1 MKFKAILFD
10 MDGVLTDSFGS
21 CFTAFNFALEHFGK
35 KPITKEEYM
44 KNCWGTPVDD
54 DLRLYLGECANI
66 KQASEFYHS
75 NYVRFIEHSRVFPG
89 VVEVLKFVK
98 NNGLKTAVV
107 TNTHRELTLKILKK
121 FNLLNYFDA
130 VFGGDDV
137 KAGKPDPE
145 IVIKAC
151 SALGVLPK
159 NAAMVGDTNAD
170 MNAGKNAGCFTV
182 GVGVDGDVKIKNLSE
197 LLKHL
202 G

>member
-1 MKFKAILFD
+1 MKFNAILFD

-35 KPITKEEYM
+35 PAISKEEYI

-54 DLRLYLGECANI
+54 DLRLYLGRNADI

-89 VVEVLKFVK
+89 VAEVLKFVK
-98 NNGLKTAVV
+98 NKGFKTAVV
-107 TNTHRELTLKILKK
+107 TNTHRELALKILEK
-121 FNLLNYFDA
+121 FNLLNYFDY
-130 VFGGDDV
+130 VLGGDDV

-151 SALGVLPK
+151 DALGVLPG

-170 MNAGKNAGCFTV
+170 MKAGKNAGCFTI
-182 GVGVDGDVKIKNLSE
+182 GVGVDGDIKIESSSE
-197 LLKHL
+197 LLKYL